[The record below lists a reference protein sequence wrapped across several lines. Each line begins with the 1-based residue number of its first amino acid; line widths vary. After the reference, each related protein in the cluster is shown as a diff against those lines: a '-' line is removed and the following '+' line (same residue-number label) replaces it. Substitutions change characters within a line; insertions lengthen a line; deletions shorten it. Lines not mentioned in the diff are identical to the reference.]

1 MTGVLRYCSEKLEH
15 PDTICKHYTS
25 SNSSSTTYPA
35 QEVSGSNS
43 LYNSRVAVQ
52 TGHLSPELI
61 KLRGQHYKP
70 SMDDDILG
78 GALSIIRAKIMDSS
92 APAMQT
98 IAQPDIFCVGY
109 EKVQVYPI
117 HKVVAYMCDTD
128 EVDLDEVEG
137 IEKDT
142 GMDNIGAVP
151 DDPDL
156 YHEDDIEEV
165 EGTSAGYLQ
174 QQRDLLFS

>member
-1 MTGVLRYCSEKLEH
+1 
-15 PDTICKHYTS
+15 
-25 SNSSSTTYPA
+25 
-35 QEVSGSNS
+35 
-43 LYNSRVAVQ
+43 
-52 TGHLSPELI
+52 
-61 KLRGQHYKP
+61 
-70 SMDDDILG
+70 
-78 GALSIIRAKIMDSS
+78 
-92 APAMQT
+92 
-98 IAQPDIFCVGY
+98 
-109 EKVQVYPI
+109 
-117 HKVVAYMCDTD
+117 MCDTD